1 MAKRKRKKH
10 DEIYADF
17 EQEFLDYLNRRSKRL
32 FLQDVCRPVLMDAT
46 RDWAIAKQVNPR
58 QLCPHVH
65 DQINIKLQGLT
76 SKEIRRLLE
85 IGNRELI
92 RDFFDTGV
100 LNWYSLIN
108 VAAANLIKQGL
119 DPLSAVNQ
127 ACKICLPHNYVPRPA
142 VKQTSIRLQG
152 LAIANCVDK
161 RRQQIPIIQYELNLF
176 EEAS

>member
-1 MAKRKRKKH
+1 MAKSKWQKY
-10 DEIYADF
+10 DEIYADC

-46 RDWAIAKQVNPR
+46 RDWAFANKVNPR
-58 QLCPHVH
+58 KLCAQVH
-65 DQINIKLQGLT
+65 DRINLKLQGLT

-92 RDFFDTGV
+92 RDFFDAGV

-119 DPLSAVNQ
+119 DPLSAVKQ
-127 ACKICLPHNYVPRPA
+127 ACKACLSPDYVPRPA

-152 LAIANCVDK
+152 LVIANRVK
-161 RRQQIPIIQYELNLF
+161 KIKQQITVIQYELDLF
-176 EEAS
+176 KEAS